1 MPSPEWAVI
10 PILGWVYVAGGEY
23 LCQSHCD
30 RAEEA
35 CLTPALSAVEAAG
48 DPNTVK
54 PPAIRA
60 ITSNDSGGFYR
71 HEDARHPTKIG
82 T

>member
-10 PILGWVYVAGGEY
+10 PILGWVYVAGREY

-30 RAEEA
+30 REEEA
-35 CLTPALSAVEAAG
+35 CLAPALSAVEAAN

-60 ITSNDSGGFYR
+60 ITSRTS
-71 HEDARHPTKIG
+71 
-82 T
+82 